1 MKYAVTAVSR
11 GSLIAWHAYKI
22 IFLVSRCRII
32 SRLYRVMYFLF
43 RQGLRVV
50 TSLHNDFVLN
60 WFPLRIVVVVQY
72 TGGYRNNL
80 PFRFFLL
87 FSMTMED
94 KKKKKKIKKKK

>member
-60 WFPLRIVVVVQY
+60 WFPLRIVVVQY

-94 KKKKKKIKKKK
+94 KKKKKIKKKK